1 MTNTTI
7 LSFLPFSANAQQ
19 VTVLNSIEQFLS
31 NQDDFLVLK
40 GAAGTGKTSIMKAVV
55 DFLGSQEKSVQ
66 LLAPMG
72 RSAKAISNK
81 TQTTAKTVHS
91 CIYKPSTD
99 TENAVVNL
107 IRRVNDITQKQV
119 FIIDESSMLSNKLTD
134 NEDFVSKKPLLTDLI
149 DFIKQGNPN
158 NKIIFVGD
166 DCQLAPI
173 GYTSYEKSPALNVLY
188 LEKTFAI
195 RGKEVALSQVMRQ
208 CEGSTIY
215 QTAHEIRQNIYG
227 NRAVMPNYVG
237 NYFKGEDE
245 AVKLYLNRFELGKQ
259 DKVVIIGCSNA
270 YADKCNALIRR
281 NLGLS
286 GILSVGDTVM
296 LNQNYMGQR
305 YVASGEIGVVK
316 SINSN
321 IRKVADLDF
330 VDAEIMFTDE
340 MNQPFTIVTKVLLNT
355 LMGKIEKEQKKN
367 LFASAM
373 RNNPTF
379 RNSKDSR
386 DDEFLSALQ
395 LSYGHA
401 INGYKAQGSEWDT
414 VILNTWFPPN
424 NLRFLYTGVTRA
436 RKELFGN
443 TAYKYPKSA

>member
-1 MTNTTI
+1 MTNTTM

-19 VTVLNSIEQFLS
+19 VTVLNTIEQFLS

-72 RSAKAISNK
+72 RSAKAISKK
-81 TQTTAKTVHS
+81 TQTIAKTIHS

-99 TENAVVNL
+99 PENAVVNL
-107 IRRVNDITQKQV
+107 IRRGNDTTQPQV

-134 NEDFVSKKPLLTDLI
+134 NEDFVSQKPLLTDLI
-149 DFIKQGNPN
+149 DFIKQGNSL

-173 GYTSYEKSPALNVLY
+173 GYTSYEKSPALNVPY

-195 RGKEVALSQVMRQ
+195 HGKEVALSQVMRQ

-215 QTAHEIRQNIYG
+215 QTAHKIRQNIYG
-227 NRAVMPNYVG
+227 NRAVMPNYIG

-270 YADKCNALIRR
+270 YADKCNALIRN
-281 NLGLS
+281 NLELTGT
-286 GILSVGDTVM
+286 LSVGDTVM

-316 SINSN
+316 RINSN
-321 IRKVADLDF
+321 INKVADLDF
-330 VDAEIMFTDE
+330 MDVEIMFTDE
-340 MNQPFTIVTKVLLNT
+340 NNQPFTIVTKVLLNS
-355 LMGKIEKEQKKN
+355 LVGKIEKEQRKG
-367 LFASAM
+367 LFAYAM
-373 RNNPTF
+373 RSNPTF
-379 RNSKDSR
+379 RNSKDIR

>member
-1 MTNTTI
+1 M

-19 VTVLNSIEQFLS
+19 VTVLNAIEQFLS

-55 DFLGSQEKSVQ
+55 DFLSSQEKSVQ

-99 TENAVVNL
+99 TENAVVIL
-107 IRRVNDITQKQV
+107 IRRVNDTTQKQV

-134 NEDFVSKKPLLTDLI
+134 NEDFVSQKPLLTDLI
-149 DFIKQGNPN
+149 DFIKQGNSL

-166 DCQLAPI
+166 DCQLAPV
-173 GYTSYEKSPALNVLY
+173 GYESNEISPALNVQY

-208 CEGSTIY
+208 REGSAIY
-215 QTAHEIRQNIYG
+215 QTANEIRQNIYG
-227 NRAVMPNYVG
+227 NRAGMPNYIG

-245 AVKLYLNRFELGKQ
+245 AVKLYLNRFVLGSQ
-259 DKVVIIGCSNA
+259 DKVIIIGCSNA
-270 YADKCNALIRR
+270 YANKCNSLIRR
-281 NLGLS
+281 NLGLT
-286 GILSVGDTVM
+286 GTLSVGDTVM

-316 SINSN
+316 SIDSN
-321 IRKVADLDF
+321 IRKVAELDF
-330 VDAEIMFTDE
+330 VDAEIIFTDE
-340 MNQPFTIVTKVLLNT
+340 KNYVFTIVAKVLLNT
-355 LMGKIEKEQKKN
+355 LVGKIDKEQKKN
-367 LFASAM
+367 LFASVM

>member
-1 MTNTTI
+1 MTNPTM

-19 VTVLNSIEQFLS
+19 VTVLNAIEQFLS

-134 NEDFVSKKPLLTDLI
+134 NEDFVSQKPLLTDLI
-149 DFIKQGNPN
+149 HFIKQGNSR

-173 GYTSYEKSPALNVLY
+173 GYASYEKSPALNVQY

-208 CEGSTIY
+208 VEGSAIY
-215 QTAHEIRQNIYG
+215 QTANEIRQNIYG
-227 NRAVMPNYVG
+227 NRAVMPNYIG

-281 NLGLS
+281 NLGLT
-286 GILSVGDTVM
+286 GTLSVGDTVM

-316 SINSN
+316 SINSR

-340 MNQPFTIVTKVLLNT
+340 KNQPFTIVTKVLLNT
-355 LMGKIEKEQKKN
+355 LVGKIDKEQKKN
-367 LFASAM
+367 LYASAM
-373 RNNPTF
+373 RNNPAF

-386 DDEFLSALQ
+386 DDEYLSALQ

-443 TAYKYPKSA
+443 TAYKIPRSA